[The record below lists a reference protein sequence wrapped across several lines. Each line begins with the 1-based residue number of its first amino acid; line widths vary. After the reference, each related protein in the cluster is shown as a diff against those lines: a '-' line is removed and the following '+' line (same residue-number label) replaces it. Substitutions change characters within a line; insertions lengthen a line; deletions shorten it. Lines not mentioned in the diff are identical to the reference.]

1 MLSLQGIICGVLLVL
16 IYLSL
21 LYACIR
27 NKNVL
32 LIMITLC
39 LAGYGLTDVL
49 FFSRESITV
58 YLLCIA
64 VALVT
69 GGKEDTAEQPL
80 PIDR

>member
-1 MLSLQGIICGVLLVL
+1 MLLVL

-21 LYACIR
+21 LYAGIR
-27 NKNVL
+27 NKNLL

-39 LAGYGLTDVL
+39 LGGYGLTDVL

-69 GGKEDTAEQPL
+69 GGKEDTAGQPQ
-80 PIDR
+80 PMNR